1 MAESGSDGLFAVQD
15 FEKLPKA
22 GGAIEQQ
29 GEIQVCGK
37 RGQFFLALFP
47 FRVASLPIRCRLD
60 SGGDSHEE
68 MHIPTMF
75 SSCRLYDIG
84 A

>member
-1 MAESGSDGLFAVQD
+1 MPTHLSIKNAPDTLVVRL
-15 FEKLPKA
+15 KK
-22 GGAIEQQ
+22 
-29 GEIQVCGK
+29 
-37 RGQFFLALFP
+37 ALFP

-84 A
+84 AKT